1 MWRPTF
7 LQIRSA
13 ALFVGGMA
21 GVAYVTL
28 IDNTDRPTLLI
39 LFAAMLGLPLFLH
52 NDERRPMQLPPPGE
66 RGPLPPSPSQPA
78 PTDPAPEQSQ

>member
-13 ALFVGGMA
+13 VLFAGGMA

-28 IDNTDRPTLLI
+28 LDNTDRPTLLI

-52 NDERRPMQLPPPGE
+52 SDERRPPPLPPPE
-66 RGPLPPSPSQPA
+66 LRGPLPPSPSLPA
-78 PTDPAPEQSQ
+78 PAEVDPPQ